1 MTEKIDDMSACL
13 VQPKASFSD
22 TMCDPCL
29 ETATAVGR
37 PEAHTLLPTA
47 RHMGTEIFERED
59 TVKSRD
65 RPLCSVPINVYVPNC
80 LGLFEY
86 TLELIISC

>member
-37 PEAHTLLPTA
+37 PEAAHTLLPTA

-59 TVKSRD
+59 TVNSRD
-65 RPLCSVPINVYVPNC
+65 RPLFGSNKCVRTKLLRIV
-80 LGLFEY
+80 
-86 TLELIISC
+86 